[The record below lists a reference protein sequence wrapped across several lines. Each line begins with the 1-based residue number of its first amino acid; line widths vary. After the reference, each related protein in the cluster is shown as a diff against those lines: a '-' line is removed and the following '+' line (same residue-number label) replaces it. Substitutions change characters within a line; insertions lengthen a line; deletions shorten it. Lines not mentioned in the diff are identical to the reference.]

1 MSPKFSNYSFRMNS
15 MDEWNCIR
23 YIRSM
28 YDFAC
33 KINLINFS
41 RLRESC
47 ATRIKMV
54 REVRGVIFRIT
65 MIEINKG
72 RQAGIGFQIM
82 G

>member
-1 MSPKFSNYSFRMNS
+1 
-15 MDEWNCIR
+15 
-23 YIRSM
+23 M

>member
-1 MSPKFSNYSFRMNS
+1 
-15 MDEWNCIR
+15 
-23 YIRSM
+23 
-28 YDFAC
+28 
-33 KINLINFS
+33 
-41 RLRESC
+41 
-47 ATRIKMV
+47 MV